1 MSKYAVVQDVQ
12 ARMKHEM
19 DEREKAIC
27 SNLLDDAGVIID
39 SFNSEASTD
48 AKNVVS
54 CRMAMRAIAEAEM
67 SGIPMGATQGSM
79 GALGYT
85 ESWTIGSGSV
95 GELYLSKIEKQMLGG
110 GGKIGSYSP
119 VEAMAP
125 EADG

>member
-1 MSKYAVVQDVQ
+1 
-12 ARMKHEM
+12 MKHEM

-54 CRMAMRAIAEAEM
+54 CRMVMRAIAEAEM

>member
-1 MSKYAVVQDVQ
+1 MKYAVVQDVQ
-12 ARMKHEM
+12 ERMKHEM

-27 SNLLDDAGVIID
+27 SSFLEDAGVIID

-54 CRMAMRAIAEAEM
+54 CRMVMRAIAEAEM

-110 GGKIGSYSP
+110 GGKIGSHSP